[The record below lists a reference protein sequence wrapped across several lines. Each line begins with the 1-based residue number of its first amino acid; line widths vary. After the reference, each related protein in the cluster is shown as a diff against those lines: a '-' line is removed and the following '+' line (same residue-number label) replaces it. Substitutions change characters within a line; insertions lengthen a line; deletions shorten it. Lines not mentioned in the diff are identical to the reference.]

1 MLMNDRRSSSRTKG
15 KQANRT
21 RAGVNHE
28 ERKESLR
35 PLAPDLARES
45 KRDETRPPRRSAQSS
60 KRKLEKNFSTDRM
73 DLGSGAHEHTIPMLI
88 THGISHWEK
97 R

>member
-1 MLMNDRRSSSRTKG
+1 MIVEALPGQKGSRPTTPGQGSITRRG
-15 KQANRT
+15 KKVSGRLRLTLPEKAN
-21 RAGVNHE
+21 
-28 ERKESLR
+28 
-35 PLAPDLARES
+35 
-45 KRDETRPPRRSAQSS
+45 ETRPATQIAQSS